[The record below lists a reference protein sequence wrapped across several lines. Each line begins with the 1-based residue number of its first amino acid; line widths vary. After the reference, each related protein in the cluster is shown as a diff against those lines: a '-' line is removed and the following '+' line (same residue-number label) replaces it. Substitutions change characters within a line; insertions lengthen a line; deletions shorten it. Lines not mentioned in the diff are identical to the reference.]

1 MIYRQQEKINGMVS
15 ELESVVEEV
24 LPQNTK
30 RVKYFCGM
38 TKKLSLISVYPDVLG
53 FFGEDAD
60 NDEAYTM
67 LEKLRVIWRNQEM
80 KRIRDN
86 LELTKYRLMSPE
98 AVTAVTNGR
107 RLEQVSRPGS
117 SMHLTMAKFLPSAR
131 YVLYTCYFTGISRS
145 SN

>member
-1 MIYRQQEKINGMVS
+1 MVND
-15 ELESVVEEV
+15 LESIVEEV

-38 TKKLSLISVYPDVLG
+38 TKKLSLISVYPDILG

-60 NDEAYTM
+60 NDEAYAM

-86 LELTKYRLMSPE
+86 LELTKYRITSPE

-107 RLEQVSRPGS
+107 RLEQVSSPGLS
-117 SMHLTMAKFLPSAR
+117 VHAILAN
-131 YVLYTCYFTGISRS
+131 VLHSVHCVSYTFYFTVILRS